1 MNGFDVIVL
10 LAVLWSAM
18 DYHNNQW
25 RGTKAVSKKLWSIG
39 TGIISHANQ
48 LKEKEE
54 KDKEE

>member
-18 DYHNNQW
+18 DYHNNEW
-25 RGTKAVSKKLWSIG
+25 RGTKSLSKKLWSIG
-39 TGIISHANQ
+39 TGLISQASQ

-54 KDKEE
+54 KNKEE

>member
-10 LAVLWSAM
+10 LGALLSAM
-18 DYHNNQW
+18 DYHNNDW
-25 RGTKAVSKKLWSIG
+25 RGTKAVSKKLWEIG
-39 TGIISHANQ
+39 VGVISHANQ